1 MLARL
6 RDNYIHIILKKKKE
20 TNKVAKT
27 KAELERVILRQTLK
41 TSTQN

>member
-6 RDNYIHIILKKKKE
+6 RDNYIHIILKKKE

-27 KAELERVILRQTLK
+27 KAKLERVILRQTLK